1 MKILLGISGSSNVNL
16 GLKLLKHLEQES
28 FKTFCI
34 LTKGAKLSFYSENCK
49 DLELVCK
56 EEFKKTFFFDDDDL
70 SAAVSSGSFK
80 IDKTIIAPCSIS
92 TLAKIH
98 SGFADTLL
106 TRACAVALKER
117 KKLILAVREM
127 PFSTLNLEHMA
138 KLSSLGVI
146 IAPPVYATYP
156 KINALEDIDNFII
169 GKWLDLLD
177 IEHNLYNRWEKLK

>member
-1 MKILLGISGSSNVNL
+1 MKILLGISGSSSVNL
-16 GLKLLKHLEQES
+16 GLKLLKHLEKE
-28 FKTFCI
+28 KIETFCI
-34 LTKGAKLSFYSENCK
+34 ISNGAKLSFYNENHK
-49 DLELVCK
+49 DLKLLCK
-56 EEFKKTFFFDDDDL
+56 EEFKKTIFFENDDL

-80 IDKTIIAPCSIS
+80 INQTIIAPCSIS

-138 KLSSLGVI
+138 KLSMLGVI
-146 IAPPVYATYP
+146 IAPPIYATYS
-156 KINALEDIDNFII
+156 KIKSLEDLDNFII

-177 IEHNLYNRWEKLK
+177 IEHNLYKRWEKI